1 MIKNSY
7 PGLIFSICFLVVL
20 TTSSCENNKKEIL
33 FACDSINVTYSA
45 HVKIIL
51 ENNCYNC
58 HGTNTASS
66 FGSGIKLDSYSSVK
80 NWVNTNPG
88 SNGGILLQNLKTGR
102 MPKGA
107 AKLNSCDI
115 AKVSKWIVDGA
126 LNNSLNL
133 IKLTYQKRN

>member
-1 MIKNSY
+1 MIKSSFFA
-7 PGLIFSICFLVVL
+7 LIITICFFAVIT
-20 TTSSCENNKKEIL
+20 TTSCESNKKEIL
-33 FACDSINVTYSA
+33 FACDSINVTYSSQ
-45 HVKIIL
+45 VKVIL

-58 HGTNTASS
+58 HGTNTANS

-88 SNGGILLQNLKTGR
+88 SNGGLLLQNLKTGR

-115 AKVSKWIVDGA
+115 AQVNKWIVDGA
-126 LNNSLNL
+126 LNN
-133 IKLTYQKRN
+133 

>member
-1 MIKNSY
+1 MKRSFI
-7 PGLIFSICFLVVL
+7 GLTITICFFILI
-20 TTSSCENNKKEIL
+20 TSTSCENNKKEIL
-33 FACDSINVTYSA
+33 FACDSINVTYGA
-45 HVKIIL
+45 QVKVIL

-107 AKLNSCDI
+107 AMLNSCDI
-115 AKVSKWIVDGA
+115 AKVSKWIADGA
-126 LNNSLNL
+126 LNN
-133 IKLTYQKRN
+133 